1 MTIGA
6 PDSDLATDVA
16 AMRRFARFFTR
27 QLKVIEPKHLHTDFS
42 LPEARVVYELAQRA
56 PLSPGQLA
64 KDLDIDAG
72 QLSRLLQGLE
82 QRQVIT
88 RDPAASDKRQVD
100 IALTAEG
107 RNAFADL
114 NARTEAHVEQQL
126 KQLDPAARARVVG
139 AMARIERELGAEG
152 GAGARWRHPRTCFRR
167 RGFWLCRSTL
177 GCWRCLQLSRL
188 RQLLQLQLW

>member
-1 MTIGA
+1 MTFGD
-6 PDSDLATDVA
+6 PDSDLAADVA

-42 LPEARVVYELAQRA
+42 LPEARVVYELAHRA
-56 PLSPGQLA
+56 SLSPGQLA

-72 QLSRLLQGLE
+72 QLSRLLLGLE

-88 RDPAASDKRQVD
+88 RTPAASDKRQVD
-100 IALTAEG
+100 IVLTAEG

-126 KQLDPAARARVVG
+126 TATGPRRPRARGRRDGADRARARRRWWPAPCG
-139 AMARIERELGAEG
+139 AAAHPSAGRYRLDHQSARRAV
-152 GAGARWRHPRTCFRR
+152 
-167 RGFWLCRSTL
+167 S
-177 GCWRCLQLSRL
+177 S
-188 RQLLQLQLW
+188 